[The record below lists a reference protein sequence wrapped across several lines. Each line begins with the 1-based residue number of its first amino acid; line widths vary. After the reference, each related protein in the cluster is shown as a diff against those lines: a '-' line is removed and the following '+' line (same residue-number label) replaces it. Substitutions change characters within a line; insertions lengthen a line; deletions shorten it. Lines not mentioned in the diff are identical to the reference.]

1 MSDKRWHAL
10 GGLLI
15 LVAIGVSPALLQPGA
30 AWVLTMAL
38 MASFIALVG
47 HSITGLWRGALID
60 DRNKISL
67 SRFQMLLWT
76 IVILSAY
83 LVGGLGNIYTGQ
95 GEPLSIT
102 LPQQLWLLMGIS
114 TTSLIGSPLIKSTKK
129 DNVPEDAEMHA
140 TVAALA
146 VRRGISPKQI
156 ATQGQ
161 VVVNLRPQDSSWSD
175 LFQGEETGNAA
186 TLDLAKIQ
194 MFYFTLV
201 LGLAY
206 AIGLAVQFGHGPFR
220 DFPGF
225 SQGML
230 ALLGISH
237 GGYLTH
243 KAIPLSQSQS
253 A

>member
-1 MSDKRWHAL
+1 MSDKRWSAFGL
-10 GGLLI
+10 LLI
-15 LVAIGVSPALLQPGA
+15 LIAIGASPALLPLQT
-30 AWVLTMAL
+30 AWFLTMVL
-38 MASFIALVG
+38 MASFVALVG
-47 HSITGLWRGALID
+47 YSITGLWRGAFID
-60 DRNKISL
+60 DRNRISL

-83 LVGGLGNIYTGQ
+83 LVGSLGNIYIGQ
-95 GEPLSIT
+95 SDPLSIA

-114 TTSLIGSPLIKSTKK
+114 TTSLVGSPLIKSTKK
-129 DNVPEDAEMHA
+129 DNDPDKAQADA
-140 TVAALA
+140 TIAALA
-146 VRRGISPKQI
+146 SRRGIAPRQI

-161 VVVNLRPQDSSWSD
+161 IVINQRQEDSSWSD

-201 LGLAY
+201 LSLAY
-206 AIGLAVQFGHGPFR
+206 VVALAGQFGHGPFR
-220 DFPGF
+220 SFPSF
-225 SQGML
+225 DSGML

-237 GGYLTH
+237 GGYLVN
-243 KAIPLSQSQS
+243 KAIPLSQS